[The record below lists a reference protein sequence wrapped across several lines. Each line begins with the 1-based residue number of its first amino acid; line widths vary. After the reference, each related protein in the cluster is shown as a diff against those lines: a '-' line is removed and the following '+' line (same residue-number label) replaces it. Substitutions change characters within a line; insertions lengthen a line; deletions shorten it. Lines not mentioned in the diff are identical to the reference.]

1 MKKKLENIKQKHSV
15 TTETQEHAIGKI
27 TIVRKKS
34 FKFLRDAIKWI
45 CLIFVIGVISSIVTI
60 AFLKSSFFTSLF
72 NEKLANSHS
81 TNIINT
87 QYNNLIFNAIES
99 VTPSLV
105 TVTNEER
112 PSLEI
117 KNVENNI
124 PTFKMQKVTG
134 VAVTADGYIIT
145 AYSNIKDF
153 KNIYVNVPN
162 VNNKSFKATLVGS
175 DSVTN
180 IAVLKIDFNKLVPI
194 NTTDQLTQGEFV
206 FAIGN
211 TSGEEGGSV
220 ATMGIVS
227 NPDKI
232 INMIDK
238 HDMIVKTGVI
248 ESDLSIGESTEGG
261 VLINLQGE
269 VVGFNTFVNTQKNS
283 LAKSISVRYTT
294 GIVNQIINTGEVQ
307 RVFIGIKGI
316 PAINSDGGY
325 YIQNIEEGGCAYKS
339 GIRVGDT
346 IYELNGKKI
355 NCVNDMVDAL
365 KGAKINEVVPVVII
379 RDGKKINIDMKLSP
393 EVG

>member
-15 TTETQEHAIGKI
+15 TTETQEYAIGKI

-45 CLIFVIGVISSIVTI
+45 CLIFVIGIISSIVTI
-60 AFLKSSFFTSLF
+60 AFLKSSFFTGLF
-72 NEKLANSHS
+72 NEKLASSNS

-105 TVTNEER
+105 TITNEET

-134 VAVTADGYIIT
+134 VAITADGYIIT
-145 AYSNIKDF
+145 AYSNIKNF

-175 DSVTN
+175 DNVTN

-194 NTTDQLTQGEFV
+194 NTTDRLTQGEFV

-248 ESDLSIGESTEGG
+248 ESDLNIGESTEGG

-316 PAINSDGGY
+316 PATNSDGGY
-325 YIQNIEEGGCAYKS
+325 YIQNIEEGGCAYKP

-365 KGAKINEVVPVVII
+365 KGAKINEVVPVIII
-379 RDGKKINIDMKLSP
+379 RDGKKINIDMKLST